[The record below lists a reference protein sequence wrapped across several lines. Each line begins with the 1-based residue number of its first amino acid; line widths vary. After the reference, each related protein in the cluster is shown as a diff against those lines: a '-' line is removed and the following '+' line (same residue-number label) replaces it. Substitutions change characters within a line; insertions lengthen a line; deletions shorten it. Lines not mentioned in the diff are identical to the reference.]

1 MKQVSCLVFHAEC
14 MSGLYRLEKTFF
26 LAGGY
31 LHGHILNLGEIIQ
44 SRTNDVVDL
53 HSSHM
58 WCYMNRLDRTIKT
71 SF

>member
-44 SRTNDVVDL
+44 SRTKWLGGSSFFTYVVF
-53 HSSHM
+53 HE
-58 WCYMNRLDRTIKT
+58 
-71 SF
+71 